1 MAAPDLRTSPTAP
14 DDRLLASFITL
25 GFVSLATFAVL
36 HHGMWRDELQAWLA
50 TRDATGAVPLT
61 SAAMQAFGLVAAAAG
76 IYVFTRY
83 SPFNPLQKALF
94 ALGYFPAYQYAA
106 VSPGYAIGLLGVW
119 ACCTLASRPPAR
131 TPGGRAGRVAAL
143 GAIGL
148 ILGLVQL
155 WPSSHTGAA
164 ESLGWS
170 DRLVDVVQAIPAAL
184 LPFRE
189 ASQPVRVGFTVLG
202 YTFVGVVTIG
212 LAGRRKA
219 LGFFLLATAG
229 LLAVF
234 YWSSVEGLSQAG
246 YLYVALIAALWL
258 GAGEVATPATEGNRS
273 RAWAFGHGSGLTLLL
288 LVQAIAGLGA
298 IELDRRHV
306 LSNASQTAEFLRSSR
321 LARYPVI
328 WSQVGL
334 RTLSD
339 SQVVARA
346 DSLARLHDDS
356 VVVLVGRPLT
366 PRTAGRAPVAKI
378 AAFTGATRRDR
389 DFYVYVVPAGG
400 SGGVSTGSR

>member
-1 MAAPDLRTSPTAP
+1 MAAPDLRTSPTAH

-36 HHGMWRDELQAWLA
+36 HHGMWREELQAWLA
-50 TRDATGAVPLT
+50 TRDATGALPST
-61 SAAMQAFGLVAAAAG
+61 SAAMQAFNFVAAVAG

-83 SPFNPLQKALF
+83 SPFTPLQKVLF

-106 VSPGYAIGLLGVW
+106 VSPGFAIGLLGVW
-119 ACCTLASRPPAR
+119 GGCTLASRPPVR
-131 TPGGRAGRVAAL
+131 TSGRRVRRVAAL

-148 ILGLVQL
+148 ILGLAQL
-155 WPSSHTGAA
+155 WPPSESGAA
-164 ESLGWS
+164 WSLGRS
-170 DRLVDVVQAIPAAL
+170 DRLLDVVQAIPAAL
-184 LPFRE
+184 LPFGE
-189 ASQPVRVGFTVLG
+189 ASQPVRLGFTVLG
-202 YTFVGVVTIG
+202 YAFVGVVAIG
-212 LAGRRKA
+212 LAGRRRA
-219 LGFFLLATAG
+219 LGFFLLATG
-229 LLAVF
+229 GILAVF
-234 YWSSVEGLSQAG
+234 YWSPVEGLSQAG

-258 GAGEVATPATEGNRS
+258 GAGEAATPGTERNLS

-288 LVQAIAGLGA
+288 LVQAIAGLRA
-298 IELDRRHV
+298 IDLDRRHV
-306 LSNASQTAEFLRSSR
+306 LSNARQTAEFLSSSR
-321 LARYPVI
+321 LSRYPVI

-346 DSLARLHDDS
+346 DSLARVHDDS

-366 PRTAGRAPVAKI
+366 PRTAGRAPVARI

-400 SGGVSTGSR
+400 SGGLSTGSR